1 MKLIM
6 KRQFAL
12 FLLRWALN
20 ALGIW
25 IATRLLHDFGVV
37 YTGDG
42 WDIVLAGLVL
52 ALINTI
58 LKPIIVVLSL
68 PAIILTL
75 GLFTLVVNGLMVYL
89 ASHLV
94 SGISMTFT
102 GAIITGII
110 ISLINYAMTSM
121 VELRKQER

>member
-1 MKLIM
+1 M

-25 IATRLLHDFGVV
+25 IATRLLVNYGVT

-42 WDIVLAGLVL
+42 LDIALAGIVLAI
-52 ALINTI
+52 INTI

-89 ASHLV
+89 ASSLAP
-94 SGISMTFT
+94 GISMTFT
-102 GAIITGII
+102 GAIITGVI
-110 ISLINYAMTSM
+110 ISFINYAMTS
-121 VELRKQER
+121 VLELRKQEQ

>member
-1 MKLIM
+1 M

-25 IATRLLHDFGVV
+25 IATRLLVNYGVT

-42 WDIVLAGLVL
+42 VDITLAGLVL
-52 ALINTI
+52 AIINTV

-75 GLFTLVVNGLMVYL
+75 GLFTLIVNGFMVYVASSL
-89 ASHLV
+89 AP
-94 SGISMTFT
+94 GISMTFT

-110 ISLINYAMTSM
+110 ISLINYAMTS
-121 VELRKQER
+121 VLELRKQER